1 MNRIVEKVNFPIPKQ
16 PKAKRIAGLLK
27 CENVQGKEH
36 LIKGGEHNGNKKGD
50 GYSAHNKSAYKNFE
64 YNGQEKT
71 NSRLCSCFD

>member
-36 LIKGGEHNGNKKGD
+36 LIKGGEHNGNKKGY
-50 GYSAHNKSAYKNFE
+50 GYSAHNKSAYKNLK
-64 YNGQEKT
+64 YNSQEKT
-71 NSRLCSCFD
+71 NSRLCSCFY